1 MKNYQKPRNIRE
13 LLIRLLM
20 GCGDIDDN
28 LMVKIVKRDGD
39 NVVTEVAYVPISYI
53 DSHDN
58 ICVECHDIKFE
69 TYH

>member
-1 MKNYQKPRNIRE
+1 MNYQNPENIRE

-28 LMVKIVKRDGD
+28 MGVKIVKRDKEGI
-39 NVVTEVAYVPISYI
+39 VQEVAKLPISYV

-58 ICVECHDIKFE
+58 ICVEFGDIDFE
-69 TYH
+69 PYH

>member
-1 MKNYQKPRNIRE
+1 MNHVRPQTIRE

-28 LMVKIVKRDGD
+28 LMIKIVKRDGD
-39 NVVTEVAYVPISYI
+39 NVVTEVAYVPISYV

-58 ICVECHDIKFE
+58 ICVEYRGIKFKP
-69 TYH
+69 YN